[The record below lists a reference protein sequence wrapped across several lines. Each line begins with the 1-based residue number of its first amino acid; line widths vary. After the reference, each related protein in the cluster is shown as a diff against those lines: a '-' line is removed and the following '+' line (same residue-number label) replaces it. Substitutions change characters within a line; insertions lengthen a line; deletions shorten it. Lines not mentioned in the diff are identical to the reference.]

1 MEMNR
6 VYTGYQSYNTL
17 FMKKQ
22 LLLIAL
28 FAGTVGSSFAQQDKV
43 LTHFMFDRTTVNPA
57 ATALTR
63 NSICGTFIYRNQWDK
78 INGAPNSGTFNVE
91 ADLDQYVPN
100 FFAGISF
107 FQDMVGFNRQN
118 FATLNFGYSLKQLL
132 PFDLRI
138 GAGLGIMNHSVT
150 PDWLPPQTI
159 TDPNLTA
166 GFSRTAFDANFGLYA
181 RHEMLNGHK
190 WNAGISMTHLSA
202 PDLEDPATIGAA
214 IPLGFQSARHMY
226 IMGGYT
232 VTGLNAGDGALDIQL
247 MAQSDLVEWST
258 QVSARYIHKDMLYGG
273 LNFRAEDM
281 VGLMAGVKPFA
292 LANGGSSSSQLNR
305 LMVGYAYDFSINQLS
320 SISQGSHEVFVRYCY
335 PLPGIPMTI
344 SKHPRWL

>member
-1 MEMNR
+1 
-6 VYTGYQSYNTL
+6 
-17 FMKKQ
+17 MKKQ

-63 NSICGTFIYRNQWDK
+63 NAICGTFIYRNQWDK

-91 ADLDQYVPN
+91 ADLNQYVPH

-118 FATLNFGYSLKQLL
+118 FATLNIGYSLEAFL

-138 GAGLGIMNHSVT
+138 GAGVGMMNHSVT
-150 PDWLPPQTI
+150 PEWLPPETNA
-159 TDPNLTA
+159 DENLTA
-166 GFSRTAFDANFGLYA
+166 AFSKTGFDANFGLYA
-181 RHEMLNGHK
+181 RHTMQTGRVGDK
-190 WNAGISMTHLSA
+190 WNAGISMTHLPAANLQSGVTTSA
-202 PDLEDPATIGAA
+202 G
-214 IPLGFQSARHMY
+214 IPLGFQSARHLY
-226 IMGGYT
+226 VMGGYQLT
-232 VTGLNAGDGALDIQL
+232 DIIAPGQSIDVQF
-247 MAQSDLVEWST
+247 MAQSDMIEWST
-258 QVSARYIHKDMLYGG
+258 QVSARYLHNDEWYAG
-273 LNFRAEDM
+273 LNFRSEDM
-281 VGLMAGVKPFA
+281 IGLMGGVRPFKIA
-292 LANGGSSSSQLNR
+292 SPGTNLDR
-305 LMVGYAYDFSINQLS
+305 LLVGYSYDFSINQLS
-320 SISQGSHEVFVRYCY
+320 NISQGSHEIFVRYCY